1 MQAMFIEITS
11 GDLEAV
17 RQRLADDPGSVALL
31 ATGAPK
37 KYAGQSPLMVALR
50 TGQFEI
56 ADLFLD
62 HGADANFI
70 DTASARPVLHDAIT
84 AAVLRAEP
92 SLPDRRGPVD
102 TTEASY
108 AVLRRM
114 IEAGANVDAVDSRGN
129 SSLHRAVAD
138 AEQVLP
144 SRDPEEAVDPAFAQ
158 NLTRIFGLL
167 VASGADPDRVEPQL
181 SSSVSDFYGED
192 LVGRFLGSPPS

>member
-1 MQAMFIEITS
+1 MQAMFTEVSS
-11 GDLEAV
+11 GDVEAV
-17 RQRLADDPGSVALL
+17 RQRLANDPDSIALV

-37 KYAGQSPLMVALR
+37 KYAGQSPLMLALR

-56 ADLFLD
+56 AELLLD
-62 HGADANFI
+62 HGADVGFI

-92 SLPDRRGPVD
+92 SLREQRGPVD
-102 TTEASY
+102 TTETSY
-108 AVLRRM
+108 ALLRRM

-144 SRDPEEAVDPAFAQ
+144 SRDPEEAVDPVFAQ
-158 NLTRIFGLL
+158 NLTRVFGLL
-167 VASGADPDRVEPQL
+167 LASGADPDRVEPQL
-181 SSSVSDFYGED
+181 GNSVSDFYGED
-192 LVGRFLGSPPS
+192 LVGRFLG